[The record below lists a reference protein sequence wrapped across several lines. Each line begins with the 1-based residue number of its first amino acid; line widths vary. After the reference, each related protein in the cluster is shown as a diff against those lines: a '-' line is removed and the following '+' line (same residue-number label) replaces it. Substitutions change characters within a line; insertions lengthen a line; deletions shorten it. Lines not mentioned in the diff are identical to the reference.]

1 MSVAEELRPRARAM
15 AERVALAARRAGIDD
30 DGVRQILTAYLSAMR
45 VRDRVI
51 EDEHQ
56 IDYLH
61 PGRTALIL
69 IEDLGVMNA
78 EIVAAATLL
87 ESLHDELR
95 VDIAG
100 DPAIDSGV
108 SSLVERIPTPGRS
121 GELLIE
127 DLLVAA
133 PEIRTIALAE
143 WLDQVRRLH
152 LRPTEYWEGQYAL
165 TSAVYLP
172 IAERTDRLLAQRF
185 NWWCRV
191 FKDRYLRG
199 GG

>member
-1 MSVAEELRPRARAM
+1 M

-127 DLLVAA
+127 DLLVAE

>member
-1 MSVAEELRPRARAM
+1 MTSLC
-15 AERVALAARRAGIDD
+15 ERV
-30 DGVRQILTAYLSAMR
+30 
-45 VRDRVI
+45 
-51 EDEHQ
+51 
-56 IDYLH
+56 
-61 PGRTALIL
+61 P
-69 IEDLGVMNA
+69 
-78 EIVAAATLL
+78 
-87 ESLHDELR
+87 
-95 VDIAG
+95 
-100 DPAIDSGV
+100 P
-108 SSLVERIPTPGRS
+108 PGRS
-121 GELLIE
+121 VELLIE

-191 FKDRYLRG
+191 FKDRYLRDRKSVV
-199 GG
+199 